1 MKRLLLSIVVFLIA
15 TSGSLSHANIIV
27 AGRRGV
33 TAANLELGQTLVGSL
48 SGTTNYGRRNL
59 LSVPASGIL
68 VTHGYFYGC
77 TEDGGADGTFE
88 LAIFN
93 SGGAQVGSCSQAG
106 NVVDGSVQ
114 TWNETTWSVPIW
126 LPQGMYSLQVYH
138 SEPMRHSYESS
149 VLDDSWYSPSDV
161 ACGVRSTN
169 ASSHLS
175 TLTVANYDAHDDESS
190 TSDEFYVAQTAT
202 GDGSGSSEL
211 NYMSVAVHNASTF
224 DPGTIIHLRGEI
236 TSEVAPPSSGSA
248 EGGYITYDGK
258 SGSYDAWGE
267 GSDGQAVINRGSQAS
282 GVTGIAL
289 YDSSYG
295 AYGGKDYIII
305 QDLEIKEA
313 GNATYM
319 AAGSDHIIVRRT
331 FMHDLGGKGFYATTY
346 PGSGGCSYLIFGG
359 AEGDGNVVKDCGTGT
374 ADADVLISTA
384 HDWIVSYNHLYAT
397 KNDGL
402 VTDRGTDGIVPV
414 NGAYS
419 GLIEFNS
426 VHSHNDS
433 YGADAFGEDCFDM
446 KDDTGLNPSH
456 DVIFRFNHC
465 SDHIHQSDI
474 QVQGESYNV
483 VIYGNKAE
491 GSEWGGI
498 YLNESTDPVPEPV
511 NHVWAWAN
519 VIADQEQGGIVLNY
533 RSGGTMEN
541 IYLWNNTVANC
552 GNNPVSSANTNFS
565 VPAYWP
571 GSPTVLKNNIFYKGR
586 PLDTNELQLH
596 INAGS
601 VTQDYNLYRWPGE
614 TSYSRVAG
622 SYLPSSTF
630 ESNEVIADS
639 ETVFEDADN
648 DNYALTVE
656 SPAIGAGTDMSLE
669 VTLPTI
675 SVWGVNYNFN
685 SKFLLDPETEFVE
698 GQIPV
703 IVPAEQGA
711 AWDVGAYAYNVQYF
725 VAQSSAGSGDGTS
738 YEDRASV
745 SYHNAGTGVFA
756 DLDGD
761 TVYMCGTISSSI
773 VPPDSGSSGNVITY
787 RGDYA
792 PDPFVGTHQSVGY
805 PYQHQWVLN
814 NKSYITLYN
823 ASTQAV
829 MDAQMTVGCA
839 CTNDDCLTY
848 PYSSCSG
855 ESIDSNTTSGHAII
869 DVSDSSHITI
879 DNWKFQNGRSGVEGS
894 DVEDLTVTRCH
905 FYQLAQ
911 SGVALYHADRTVIG
925 GSEANGNTFEKVV
938 FKTKNVWP
946 FNPQGGNIYIVYD
959 DGEICTDT
967 IVSYNHIFG
976 TTGNSFDGWGGT
988 GLKAY
993 SNTRLMVEYNTIEE
1007 QGAMMIR
1014 GGIHLKNMQQNI
1026 AIQDNIVRFNH
1037 IKNGPKSGDWGY
1049 GSHPAINLT
1058 RHHDGTYVYGNKIED
1073 YESGIKIAV
1082 SEADNTECKDGIPAK
1097 DVFIWA
1103 NDISDT
1109 TFYGLWMHYGISTCT
1124 NDMFDIHAWNN
1135 SVYKTTQYY
1144 DGHPLIDI
1152 PYPTAFTAS
1161 PIENAFDDGTYT
1173 GDMLSCVNSIFM
1185 NGRYG
1190 QTIHHQMGSD
1200 WRDLP
1205 DGVGGT
1211 IFDDGTWLKLEDNLW
1226 YDVDE
1231 ASDIGV
1237 YFRNESFCH
1246 TAACMVTNKLTNDI
1260 PDSWFTN
1267 ATIDNPDFTDA
1278 PAGDLTLT
1286 ATSPAIDNGV
1296 EITTILPDV
1305 SFSFYSA
1312 SLLEFDPNMIMHP
1325 TNTDWS
1331 SHPPVVELVDNSM
1344 YGSGYEQG
1352 AYIYE

>member
-414 NGAYS
+414 NGAYN

-829 MDAQMTVGCA
+829 MDAQMTVGYT
-839 CTNDDCLTY
+839 CTDNDCLTNK
-848 PYSSCSG
+848 PAST
-855 ESIDSNTTSGHAII
+855 SNTTCDDSYTSGHAII
-869 DVSDSSHITI
+869 DVSGSSHITI
-879 DNWKFQNGRSGVEGS
+879 DNWKMQNGRVGIYGETPSY
-894 DVEDLTVTRCH
+894 LTVTRCD

-911 SGVALYHADRTVIG
+911 NGISLSKSDHTIVG
-925 GSEANGNTFEKVV
+925 GSEANGNVFNKVV
-938 FKTKNVWP
+938 FKALNTWP
-946 FNPQGGNIYIVYD
+946 FNPQEGAIYITYLS
-959 DGEICTDT
+959 GICTDT
-967 IVSYNHIFG
+967 IVSYNQIYG
-976 TTGNSFDGWGGT
+976 TEYPYDGWGGT
-988 GLKAY
+988 GIKVY
-993 SNTRLMVEYNTIEE
+993 GGTRTLIEYNTIHNI
-1007 QGAMMIR
+1007 GCRYYR
-1014 GGIHLKNMQQNI
+1014 GGIHLKNMERYASNE
-1026 AIQDNIVRFNH
+1026 DNIVRFNN
-1037 IKNGPKSGDWGY
+1037 IYNLSKSQDYAEGAWGY
-1049 GSHPAINLT
+1049 SSNPGINMT
-1058 RHHDGTYVYGNKIED
+1058 RHHDGTYVYGNRVHNANA
-1073 YESGIKIAV
+1073 GIKIAL
-1082 SEADNTECKDGIPAK
+1082 SEADNNECKDGIPTH

-1103 NDISDT
+1103 NSVSDT
-1109 TFYGLWMHYGISTCT
+1109 KFVGLWMHHGISSCT
-1124 NDMFDIHAWNN
+1124 NDIYDLYAWNN
-1135 SVYKTTQYY
+1135 SVCKTDRYYHGY
-1144 DGHPLIDI
+1144 DGESV
-1152 PYPTAFTAS
+1152 YPTALTITPISQSLDGDDYPNPVYTA
-1161 PIENAFDDGTYT
+1161 IN
-1173 GDMLSCVNSIFM
+1173 NIIM
-1185 NGRYG
+1185 NGRLD
-1190 QTIHHQMGSD
+1190 QTLHHQF
-1200 WRDLP
+1200 
-1205 DGVGGT
+1205 GVNYDDMNSSTNGGY
-1211 IFDDGTWLKLEDNLW
+1211 IKLQDNLW
-1226 YDVDE
+1226 FDEDE
-1231 ASDIGV
+1231 AGDVGM
-1237 YFRNESFCH
+1237 YFHEESFCH
-1246 TAACMVTNKLTNDI
+1246 SAACMVTDKLINDI
-1260 PDSWFTN
+1260 PDTWFTD
-1267 ATIDNPDFTDA
+1267 ATIDNPDFADA
-1278 PAGDLTLT
+1278 DAGNLRLT
-1286 ATSPAIDNGV
+1286 AVSPAIGNGIEV
-1296 EITTILPDV
+1296 TISLPDV
-1305 SFSFYSA
+1305 SFPFYSA
-1312 SLLEFDPNMIMHP
+1312 TTLTFDPNMIMRAS
-1325 TNTDWS
+1325 TDWTV
-1331 SHPPVVELVDNSM
+1331 HPPVVVMGDNSS
-1344 YGSGYEQG
+1344 YGDEEQG